1 MGEPLWWRKGPTM
14 TALRIRDDLSADE
27 LRRRARAEGDGR
39 VAARMFAIAH
49 ALDGM
54 RREQAARLAGMDRQV
69 LRDWVVRYNA
79 EGVAGLHKRP
89 LPRPRPKLPQGGM
102 GALRGIILR
111 PPAPAK
117 DGTTRW
123 RMIDLCRVVE
133 ERFGVSYCET
143 GMWRLVRS
151 LELSFQKA
159 RPRQPPADL
168 KAQTAFKG
176 GTRRRPE

>member
-1 MGEPLWWRKGPTM
+1 MSEQLSWRKGAAM

-79 EGVAGLHKRP
+79 EGVAGLHNRP
-89 LPRPRPKLPQGGM
+89 LPRAPPKVTAGGV
-102 GALRGIILR
+102 GARRGLLLR
-111 PPAPAK
+111 PPAP
-117 DGTTRW
+117 
-123 RMIDLCRVVE
+123 
-133 ERFGVSYCET
+133 
-143 GMWRLVRS
+143 
-151 LELSFQKA
+151 
-159 RPRQPPADL
+159 RP
-168 KAQTAFKG
+168 
-176 GTRRRPE
+176 

>member
-1 MGEPLWWRKGPTM
+1 M

-79 EGVAGLHKRP
+79 EGVAGLHNRP
-89 LPRPRPKLPQGGM
+89 LPGPRPKLTEGEM
-102 GALRGIILR
+102 ATLRGIILR

-159 RPRQPPADL
+159 RPRHPQADL

-176 GTRRRPE
+176 GIRRHPE

>member
-1 MGEPLWWRKGPTM
+1 M

-79 EGVAGLHKRP
+79 EGVAGLHNRP
-89 LPRPRPKLPQGGM
+89 LPGPRPKLTEGEM
-102 GALRGIILR
+102 ATLRGIILR

-159 RPRQPPADL
+159 RPRHPPGRRQSASGL
-168 KAQTAFKG
+168 HKG
-176 GTRRRPE
+176 DSPMP